1 MKNLHQKETLHAV
14 NKMYDQTLTMD
25 YRNKTNKKPNPQNAI
40 TPVKQDHK
48 GEI

>member
-1 MKNLHQKETLHAV
+1 MKNLQQKQKLHAV

-25 YRNKTNKKPNPQNAI
+25 YQNKTKNQTLKNAI